1 MGDTP
6 WPMGEGQVC
15 GALGWRVR
23 HCAAGDS
30 IFLKMA
36 ARGAGIVLTGVA
48 ILGSFLLCV
57 LVVGALVGALFA
69 GSFGAQKEEK
79 RQAPRRRWTGLYPAC
94 FTAVLRSRTRD
105 TTAAH
110 PRHAPHHHHG
120 NSSPSSGLELAKPAL
135 SAAQCGKGCR
145 DGAGMACRP
154 ISDHN
159 LRLSSSDEPCQWPH
173 VALGKLPSIVSVAC
187 GRMPAGVGGE
197 PAQWTGVRGYLQAA
211 GGYVSRCT
219 FFAGGDGLGEA
230 TEGAGRRT
238 WRRDRVAEA
247 RLRVA
252 WRW

>member
-1 MGDTP
+1 M
-6 WPMGEGQVC
+6 C

-173 VALGKLPSIVSVAC
+173 VALGNYRASSLSL
-187 GRMPAGVGGE
+187 AGVCRQVWVGSRLSG
-197 PAQWTGVRGYLQAA
+197 RGYEGTCRRR
-211 GGYVSRCT
+211 GGTSADVPFSRVGT
-219 FFAGGDGLGEA
+219 G
-230 TEGAGRRT
+230 
-238 WRRDRVAEA
+238 
-247 RLRVA
+247 
-252 WRW
+252 